1 VADHVGS
8 VLTCIAWGTI
18 EQAGSPEGCPVVI
31 ESEADHRRYPQGPAP
46 AAYPAVCPCDCS
58 DCGRAWWADGR
69 PVVREGR
76 VIRSI
81 GHRLCAWLA
90 CLALGHLRRPGS
102 TDCLACGRKMNT
114 ARGALLEEV
123 GDDPVVGS

>member
-1 VADHVGS
+1 
-8 VLTCIAWGTI
+8 
-18 EQAGSPEGCPVVI
+18 
-31 ESEADHRRYPQGPAP
+31 
-46 AAYPAVCPCDCS
+46 
-58 DCGRAWWADGR
+58 
-69 PVVREGR
+69 